1 MSEPSPVIR
10 VAPDWQPWQGASTRS
25 WPAPAYVEPTV
36 KWRLEILVAEVVTLY
51 SLVLGAAVGLVWPR
65 VAPHVALLSAINGS
79 EAATKALLGDDMWL
93 ALLGIAAGVLSAAL
107 LALVARNDGAGPGG
121 AFGLALGGVCG
132 SLIAAHVG
140 HHIQQPHQIA
150 ALRASFPGITPH
162 SLTTILGYFNF
173 KLRTKAVLL
182 AWPLSAVILHA
193 ATATIRYQRD
203 RSRAAG
209 HRGRHL
215 QLPWVSQH

>member
-10 VAPDWQPWQGASTRS
+10 VAPDWQPWQGAAAAS

-36 KWRLEILVAEVVTLY
+36 KWRLEMLVAEVVTLY
-51 SLVLGAAVGLVWPR
+51 SLVLGAAVGLLWPR
-65 VAPHVALLSAINGS
+65 VAPHVALLSAIDGS

-121 AFGLALGGVCG
+121 AIGLAVGGVCG

-140 HHIQQPHQIA
+140 HHVQQPHQITL
-150 ALRASFPGITPH
+150 LRASFPGITSH
-162 SLTTILGYFNF
+162 SLATILGYFNF

-182 AWPLSAVILHA
+182 AWPLTAVILHS
-193 ATATIRYQRD
+193 ATAAVRYQRD
-203 RSRAAG
+203 RRQAYSRLSR
-209 HRGRHL
+209 HR
-215 QLPWVSQH
+215 QLS